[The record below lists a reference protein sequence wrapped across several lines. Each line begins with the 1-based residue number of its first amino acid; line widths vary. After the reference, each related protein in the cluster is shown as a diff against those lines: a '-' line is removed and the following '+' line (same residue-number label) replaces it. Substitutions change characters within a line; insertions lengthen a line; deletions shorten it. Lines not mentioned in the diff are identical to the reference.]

1 MKLEKNQ
8 FRRPPIN
15 EVVLAV
21 LLLLLLCTT
30 LLQTRE
36 LQIMRQEVYKMSER
50 DLQQEAFIR
59 YARKQFYDHEY
70 RLGQIEG
77 MIPFYE

>member
-1 MKLEKNQ
+1 
-8 FRRPPIN
+8 
-15 EVVLAV
+15 
-21 LLLLLLCTT
+21 
-30 LLQTRE
+30 
-36 LQIMRQEVYKMSER
+36 MSER